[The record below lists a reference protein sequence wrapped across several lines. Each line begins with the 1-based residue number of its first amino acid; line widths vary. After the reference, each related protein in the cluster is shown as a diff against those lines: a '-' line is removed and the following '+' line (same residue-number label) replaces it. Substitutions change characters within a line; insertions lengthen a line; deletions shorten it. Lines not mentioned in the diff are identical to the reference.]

1 MRSVCD
7 VLAPAVRD
15 SWRLRGPRGGRG
27 AVRARML
34 GAWAEHVIKRGSPF
48 PEILVL
54 DVEAAGGQSASQ
66 CDRLQRARTAATWP
80 HRQRGGQRDL
90 TRWVRWP
97 PGAAMNITVWGYV
110 DQLNISVF
118 TDDLTLDD
126 PHEAVIRSFCKARSA
141 VGLSGGLSAV
151 DTAMAQATRRASVS
165 SRTPRTG
172 TEPPRRRCNVR
183 APSP

>member
-1 MRSVCD
+1 M
-7 VLAPAVRD
+7 
-15 SWRLRGPRGGRG
+15 
-27 AVRARML
+27 
-34 GAWAEHVIKRGSPF
+34 
-48 PEILVL
+48 L
-54 DVEAAGGQSASQ
+54 DVEAGGAQSASQ
-66 CDRLQRARTAATWP
+66 CDRLQRARTAATWR

-126 PHEAVIRSFCKARSA
+126 PHEATDAVIRSFCKARSA

-151 DTAMAQATRRASVS
+151 DTAMAQAT
-165 SRTPRTG
+165 
-172 TEPPRRRCNVR
+172 
-183 APSP
+183 APS